1 MGQYYMAVNTDK
13 EEYLAPHDLDSGA
26 KLCELTSGHNFGEAL
41 ILLLADGNGR
51 GSGDYDEKQ
60 NVEKGGI
67 IGRWAG
73 DGVVVTGD
81 YADSLKFCPADL
93 LGPELVKKAKAAGYS
108 TDGIGDK
115 GEKLN
120 LYGFTQAIFKDIT
133 PEVVAC
139 LKKGGDK

>member
-41 ILLLADGNGR
+41 ILLLADGNGE
-51 GSGDYDEKQ
+51 GGGDYDEEL
-60 NVEKGGI
+60 NVENGGI

-81 YADSLKFCPADL
+81 YADDLKFCPVDL
-93 LGPELVKKAKAAGYS
+93 LGPELIKKAKAAGY
-108 TDGIGDK
+108 TDAGVK

-120 LYGFTQAIFKDIT
+120 LYGFAQAIFKNIT